1 MRRCE
6 SCRNRIDFRRIKVY
20 IVEKTEPPLHR
31 RKITQYCTDCIHCGS
46 RIILKSKDSDINDE

>member
-6 SCRNRIDFRRIKVY
+6 ACRSRVDLRRMKVY

-31 RKITQYCTDCIHCGS
+31 RKITQYCTDCVHCGS
-46 RIILKSKDSDINDE
+46 RIILKQEEAVIK